1 MAFAHPALLQYRDNG
16 NVTAKQRDSPH
27 ILPNSHGRAEMKN
40 RILAAAAALALV
52 LGLNAVMGTNAVVA
66 QKAANDTAIATFA
79 GGCFWCIESDF
90 DKVSGVIA
98 TVSGYTGGKTDNPTY
113 GQVSRGNTGHREAL
127 PITYDPKKVTYAQL
141 LTVFWH
147 SVDPVDAGG
156 QFCDRGVPYQ
166 TAVFVHDDA
175 QRKLAE
181 ASRAQAMKDLGKKI
195 FTPVETAAKFYR
207 AEEYHQDYHN
217 KKPLRYKYYRWNC
230 GRNQKV
236 EKLWGDRACKGIP
249 KKEKSS

>member
-1 MAFAHPALLQYRDNG
+1 
-16 NVTAKQRDSPH
+16 
-27 ILPNSHGRAEMKN
+27 MKKS
-40 RILAAAAALALV
+40 ILAACAAFGLV
-52 LGLNAVMGTNAVVA
+52 LSAPAAIA
-66 QKAANDTAIATFA
+66 QKPETEAATETAIATFA

-90 DKVSGVIA
+90 DKVSGVLA

-127 PITYDPKKVTYAQL
+127 QITYDPKKVTYAQL

-147 SVDPVDAGG
+147 SVDPIDAGG

-195 FTPVETAAKFYR
+195 FTPVKPAAKFFR
-207 AEEYHQDYHN
+207 AEDYHQDYHN
-217 KKPLRYKYYRWNC
+217 KKSLRYKYYRWNC

-236 EKLWGDRACKGIP
+236 EKLWGDRAYKGIP
-249 KKEKSS
+249 KIDKAS

>member
-1 MAFAHPALLQYRDNG
+1 
-16 NVTAKQRDSPH
+16 
-27 ILPNSHGRAEMKN
+27 MKKS
-40 RILAAAAALALV
+40 ILAACAAFGLV
-52 LGLNAVMGTNAVVA
+52 LSAPAAIA
-66 QKAANDTAIATFA
+66 QKPETEAATEAAIATFA

-90 DKVSGVIA
+90 DKVSGVLT

-113 GQVSRGNTGHREAL
+113 GHVSLGNTGHREAL
-127 PITYDPKKVTYAQL
+127 QITYDPKKVTYAQL

-181 ASRAQAMKDLGKKI
+181 ASRTQAMKDLGKKI
-195 FTPVETAAKFYR
+195 FTPVETAAKFFR

-236 EKLWGDRACKGIP
+236 EKLWGDRAYKGIP
-249 KKEKSS
+249 KIDKAS

>member
-1 MAFAHPALLQYRDNG
+1 
-16 NVTAKQRDSPH
+16 
-27 ILPNSHGRAEMKN
+27 MKKS
-40 RILAAAAALALV
+40 ILAACAAIGLALT
-52 LGLNAVMGTNAVVA
+52 APAAMA
-66 QKAANDTAIATFA
+66 QKAATDTAIATFA

-90 DKVSGVIA
+90 DKVPGVIA

-113 GQVSRGNTGHREAL
+113 REVSRGDTGHREAL
-127 PITYDPKKVTYAQL
+127 KITYDPKKISYAEL

-147 SVDPVDAGG
+147 SVDPVDPGG

-166 TAVFVHDDA
+166 TAVFVHNEE

-181 ASRAQAMKDLGKKI
+181 ASKAQAMKDLGKKI
-195 FTPVETAAKFYR
+195 FTPIETAAKFYK
-207 AEEYHQDYHN
+207 AEEYHQDYYK

-236 EKLWGDRACKGIP
+236 EKLWGDKAYKGIP
-249 KKEKSS
+249 KKGKSS

>member
-1 MAFAHPALLQYRDNG
+1 MH
-16 NVTAKQRDSPH
+16 KS
-27 ILPNSHGRAEMKN
+27 ILGA
-40 RILAAAAALALV
+40 LAAIGLTFSVSGALAEE
-52 LGLNAVMGTNAVVA
+52 APS
-66 QKAANDTAIATFA
+66 KTAIATFA

-90 DKVSGVIA
+90 DRVPGVLA

-113 GQVSRGNTGHREAL
+113 RQVSRSDTGHREAL
-127 PITYDPKKVTYAQL
+127 QITYDPQKISYAQL

-147 SVDPVDAGG
+147 SVDPVDSGG

-166 TAVFVHDDA
+166 TAVFVHDDE

-181 ASRAQAMKDLGKKI
+181 ASKAQAMKDLGQEI

-207 AEEYHQDYHN
+207 AEEYHQDYHTKN
-217 KKPLRYKYYRWNC
+217 PLRYKYYRWNC

-236 EKLWGDRACKGIP
+236 EQLWGNKAYMGIP
-249 KKEKSS
+249 EKENAS

>member
-1 MAFAHPALLQYRDNG
+1 
-16 NVTAKQRDSPH
+16 
-27 ILPNSHGRAEMKN
+27 MKKS
-40 RILAAAAALALV
+40 ILATLAAIGMTV
-52 LGLNAVMGTNAVVA
+52 SVSNAIAQVA
-66 QKAANDTAIATFA
+66 PPKTEIATFA

-90 DKVSGVIA
+90 DRVPGVLA

-113 GQVSRGNTGHREAL
+113 REVSRGDTGHHEAL
-127 PITYDPKKVTYAQL
+127 QITYDPLKISYAQL

-147 SVDPVDAGG
+147 SVDPVDSGG
-156 QFCDRGVPYQ
+156 QFCDRGEPYQ
-166 TAVFVHDDA
+166 TAVFVHNDE

-181 ASRAQAMKDLGKKI
+181 ASRAQAMKDLGQKI
-195 FTPVETAAKFYR
+195 FTPVETAAKFYS

-236 EKLWGDRACKGIP
+236 EELWGDKAYMGIP
-249 KKEKSS
+249 KKGEAS

>member
-1 MAFAHPALLQYRDNG
+1 
-16 NVTAKQRDSPH
+16 
-27 ILPNSHGRAEMKN
+27 MKKS
-40 RILAAAAALALV
+40 ILAACAALGIAL
-52 LGLNAVMGTNAVVA
+52 GTSAAIA
-66 QKAANDTAIATFA
+66 QKAATETAIATFA

-90 DKVSGVIA
+90 DKVPGVLA

-113 GQVSRGNTGHREAL
+113 RQVSRGDTGHREAL
-127 PITYDPKKVTYAQL
+127 QITYDPTKISYAQL

-147 SVDPVDAGG
+147 SVDPVDPGG

-166 TAVFVHDDA
+166 TAVFFHNEE

-181 ASRAQAMKDLGKKI
+181 ASKAQAMKDLGTKI

-236 EKLWGDRACKGIP
+236 EKLWGDKAYMGIP
-249 KKEKSS
+249 KKDKGS

>member
-1 MAFAHPALLQYRDNG
+1 MKKSILTAL
-16 NVTAKQRDSPH
+16 TA
-27 ILPNSHGRAEMKN
+27 I
-40 RILAAAAALALV
+40 
-52 LGLNAVMGTNAVVA
+52 GLTFGVSGAIS
-66 QKAANDTAIATFA
+66 QKAPSETAIATFA

-90 DKVSGVIA
+90 DRVPGILT

-113 GQVSRGNTGHREAL
+113 RQISRGDTGHREAL
-127 PITYDPKKVTYAQL
+127 RITYDSKIISYAQL
-141 LTVFWH
+141 LPVFWH
-147 SVDPVDAGG
+147 SVDPVDSGG
-156 QFCDRGVPYQ
+156 QFCDRGVPYE
-166 TAVFVHDDA
+166 TAVFVQNDG

-181 ASRAQAMKDLGKKI
+181 ASKAQAMKDLGQKI

-236 EKLWGDRACKGIP
+236 EKLWGDKADMGIP
-249 KKEKSS
+249 KKDKAS

>member
-1 MAFAHPALLQYRDNG
+1 
-16 NVTAKQRDSPH
+16 
-27 ILPNSHGRAEMKN
+27 MKKS
-40 RILAAAAALALV
+40 ILAACAV
-52 LGLNAVMGTNAVVA
+52 LGLAITAPASIA
-66 QKAANDTAIATFA
+66 QKAATETAIATFA

-90 DKVSGVIA
+90 DKVPGVLA

-113 GQVSRGNTGHREAL
+113 RQVSRGDTGHREAL
-127 PITYDPKKVTYAQL
+127 QITYDPTKVSYAQL

-147 SVDPVDAGG
+147 SVDPVDPGG

-166 TAVFVHDDA
+166 TAVFAHDDE

-195 FTPVETAAKFYR
+195 FTPVETAAKFYK

-230 GRNQKV
+230 GRNQTV
-236 EKLWGDRACKGIP
+236 EKLWGDKAYKGIP
-249 KKEKSS
+249 KKGKSS

>member
-1 MAFAHPALLQYRDNG
+1 MKKSIR
-16 NVTAKQRDSPH
+16 TA
-27 ILPNSHGRAEMKN
+27 
-40 RILAAAAALALV
+40 LAAI
-52 LGLNAVMGTNAVVA
+52 GLTFGVSVAIA
-66 QKAANDTAIATFA
+66 QKAPSETAIATFA
-79 GGCFWCIESDF
+79 GGCFWCIESNF
-90 DKVSGVIA
+90 DRVPGVLA

-113 GQVSRGNTGHREAL
+113 RQVSRGDTGHREAL
-127 PITYDPKKVTYAQL
+127 QITYDPKIISYAQL

-147 SVDPVDAGG
+147 SVDPVDSGG
-156 QFCDRGVPYQ
+156 QSCDRGVPYE
-166 TAVFVHDDA
+166 TAVFVHNDE

-181 ASRAQAMKDLGKKI
+181 ASKAQAMKDLGQKI

-236 EKLWGDRACKGIP
+236 EKLWGDKAYMGIP
-249 KKEKSS
+249 KKDKAS